1 MLAVWRRPLGLQ
13 GVSWVPSLTRLCFM
27 GFVGAGQNLASKGA
41 AAERCAWALHVPV
54 LPAGGGCARVCTGVS
69 AEVWVQV
76 CTASQLNCGLHVCVH
91 TWVHLLYKVPF

>member
-1 MLAVWRRPLGLQ
+1 
-13 GVSWVPSLTRLCFM
+13 M